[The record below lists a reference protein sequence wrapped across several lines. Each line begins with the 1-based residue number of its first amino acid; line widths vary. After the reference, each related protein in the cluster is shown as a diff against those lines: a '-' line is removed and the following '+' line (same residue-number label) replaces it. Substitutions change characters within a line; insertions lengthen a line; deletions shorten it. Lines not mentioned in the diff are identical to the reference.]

1 MLESV
6 EISDEE
12 EEEEKT
18 SSPNIYHSEKL
29 AITFGLENLP
39 NSSPIRVVKS
49 TLICRDSHNFIKCV
63 STLTGREIIVKDS
76 KRLHKFVNGECSCGN
91 FGGFL

>member
-6 EISDEE
+6 EISDKEE
-12 EEEEKT
+12 DEKT

-39 NSSPIRVVKS
+39 NSSPIRVVKN
-49 TLICRDSHNFIKCV
+49 TLMCRDCHNFMKYI
-63 STLTGREIIVKDS
+63 STLTSREIIVKDS
-76 KRLHKFVNGECSCGN
+76 KRLHKFVNGQCSCGN
-91 FGGFL
+91 VGGFL